1 MIYLGYILM
10 FMLLIFI
17 GMLAIGIPIYLALGI
32 LDKIQDLFM

>member
-17 GMLAIGIPIYLALGI
+17 GMLVIVKQKDYEELEKDYNFLE
-32 LDKIQDLFM
+32 